1 MTDFPTSFAGSLSE
15 RPEEE
20 ASREERHQL
29 LATLLGAFADG
40 ELPAETASQIDAHL
54 LGCQRC
60 RREVLVQRTL
70 RLRLE
75 QEPLATAPTA
85 LRERIVSAIE
95 ATRLPQWE
103 DVAGSASISRGTA
116 EVPATESRLPWR
128 VSRAAV
134 AAAVV
139 VILAVAALG
148 VRWLA
153 SRSGEAPVSVV
164 PASSVPLFSAALADY
179 RRVMSGDLPGRARDL
194 AGVRDAM
201 PFPVE
206 ALQAPSLRLLAAWT
220 TSLNGEPAAVLAY
233 RWNDQVVLQYLV
245 SELQLYRPVELRSA
259 FGNGRLLAAHDG
271 SQNVVAWPEP
281 AWGSVVVADAS
292 LDRLRV
298 LRGAVATR

>member
-1 MTDFPTSFAGSLSE
+1 MTDPRMPFAASLRE
-15 RPEEE
+15 LPAEE

-54 LGCQRC
+54 LGCPRC
-60 RREVLVQRTL
+60 RREILVQRTL

-85 LRERIVSAIE
+85 LRERII
-95 ATRLPQWE
+95 ATIAATPAPQWE
-103 DVAGSASISRGTA
+103 VVAESASTSGRVSEAPGR
-116 EVPATESRLPWR
+116 ESGLLWR
-128 VSRAAV
+128 VGRAGIAT
-134 AAAVV
+134 ATV

-148 VRWLA
+148 VRWLVQ
-153 SRSGEAPVSVV
+153 RSGAPQLSIVS
-164 PASSVPLFSAALADY
+164 ASSVPLFSAALADY
-179 RRVMSGDLPGRARDL
+179 RRVTNGDLPGRARDL

-201 PFPVE
+201 PFPVQ

-245 SELQLYRPVELRSA
+245 SELQLYRPAEVRSA
-259 FGNGRLLAAHDG
+259 FGNGYLLAAHDG
-271 SQNVVAWPEP
+271 SQNVVAWPES
-281 AWGSVVVADAS
+281 AWGSVVVADVT
-292 LDRLRV
+292 LDRLKA
-298 LRGAVATR
+298 LRGAVAPR

>member
-95 ATRLPQWE
+95 ATPLPQWE
-103 DVAGSASISRGTA
+103 DVAGSASISRRGA
-116 EVPATESRLPWR
+116 EVPATESRRPWR
-128 VSRAAV
+128 VNRAA
-134 AAAVV
+134 AATAVV

-148 VRWLA
+148 GRWLA

-245 SELQLYRPVELRSA
+245 SELQLYRPAELRSA
-259 FGNGRLLAAHDG
+259 FGNGHLLAAHDG

-298 LRGAVATR
+298 LRGALATR

>member
-1 MTDFPTSFAGSLSE
+1 MTDLPTSFAGSLSE
-15 RPEEE
+15 RPEEQ

-60 RREVLVQRTL
+60 RREVLVQRSL

-75 QEPLATAPTA
+75 QEPLSTAPTA
-85 LRERIVSAIE
+85 LRERIVSTIA
-95 ATRLPQWE
+95 ATPLPQWE
-103 DVAGSASISRGTA
+103 EVAGSASGSPHSA
-116 EVPATESRLPWR
+116 DVPAAESGLPWR

-134 AAAVV
+134 AAAAV
-139 VILAVAALG
+139 VILVLAALG
-148 VRWLA
+148 ARWLVP
-153 SRSGEAPVSVV
+153 RSGAAQVSVV
-164 PASSVPLFSAALADY
+164 PASSVPLFAAALADY
-179 RRVMSGDLPGRARDL
+179 RRVMNGDLPGRARDL

-245 SELQLYRPVELRSA
+245 SELQLYRPAELRSA
-259 FGNGRLLAAHDG
+259 LGNGRLLAAHDG

-298 LRGAVATR
+298 LRGAGAAR

>member
-40 ELPAETASQIDAHL
+40 ELPSETASQIDAHL

-75 QEPLATAPTA
+75 QEPLATAPAA
-85 LRERIVSAIE
+85 LRERIVSAIA
-95 ATRLPQWE
+95 ATPLPQWE
-103 DVAGSASISRGTA
+103 DVAGSASTPGRGSEAPDAESGPSR
-116 EVPATESRLPWR
+116 R
-128 VSRAAV
+128 VSPAAV
-134 AAAVV
+134 AAAVA
-139 VILAVAALG
+139 VILVVSALG
-148 VRWLA
+148 VRWLVP
-153 SRSGEAPVSVV
+153 RVGAPSVSVV

-220 TSLNGEPAAVLAY
+220 TTLNGEPAAVLAY
-233 RWNDQVVLQYLV
+233 RWKDQVVLEYLV
-245 SELQLYRPVELRSA
+245 SELELYRPAELRRA
-259 FGNGRLLAAHDG
+259 FGNGHLLAAHDG

-281 AWGSVVVADAS
+281 AWGSVIVADAS
-292 LDRLRV
+292 LDRLRA
-298 LRGAVATR
+298 LRGAVAAR

>member
-15 RPEEE
+15 RPEEA

-70 RLRLE
+70 RIRLE
-75 QEPLATAPTA
+75 QEPLATAPAA
-85 LRERIVSAIE
+85 LRERIVSTIA
-95 ATRLPQWE
+95 ATPLPQWE
-103 DVAGSASISRGTA
+103 KVAGSASIPG
-116 EVPATESRLPWR
+116 R
-128 VSRAAV
+128 VSEAPRADSGLLRRVGRAAV
-134 AAAVV
+134 LAAVV
-139 VILAVAALG
+139 VILVVAALG
-148 VRWLA
+148 ARWIMQGRGA
-153 SRSGEAPVSVV
+153 VPVSVV

-206 ALQAPSLRLLAAWT
+206 ALHASSLRLLAAWT

-245 SELQLYRPVELRSA
+245 SEMQLYRPAELRRA
-259 FGNGRLLAAHDG
+259 FGSGQLLAAHDG
-271 SQNVVAWPEP
+271 SENVLAWPEP

-298 LRGAVATR
+298 LRAAVATR